1 VEQLPERIDVA
12 DLPPYVEIWSVA
24 KIPNFMQAVLGRWQ
38 RARGELPSQFYVL
51 MCPQVEVNAVG
62 GLPAR
67 VIELTDP
74 RLRCHHFTG
83 CHKPY
88 FVVFFVGED
97 ADRRRAEVQGL
108 LSWSESY
115 RVDIG
120 EDAIRLA
127 FVDAT
132 EDADEDEER
141 DKRPPPRTLRELLAT
156 GEIVSI
162 LE

>member
-1 VEQLPERIDVA
+1 MEQLPEHVEFVE
-12 DLPPYVEIWSVA
+12 LPPYVEIWSVA

-38 RARGELPSQFYVL
+38 RAHGELPDRFYVV
-51 MCPQVEVNAVG
+51 MCPQVEVNAAG
-62 GLPAR
+62 GLPSR

-97 ADRRRAEVQGL
+97 ADRSRAEVQGL
-108 LSWSESY
+108 LAWSEGY

-120 EDAIRLA
+120 KDAVRLT
-127 FVDAT
+127 FVEAT
-132 EDADEDEER
+132 EDIDDEER
-141 DKRPPPRTLRELLAT
+141 EADRPASRTLRELIST

>member
-1 VEQLPERIDVA
+1 MQQLPQKVEFVDV
-12 DLPPYVEIWSVA
+12 PPYVEIWSVA
-24 KIPNFMQAVLGRWQ
+24 KIPNFVQAVLGRWQ
-38 RARGELPSQFYVL
+38 RARGELPSRFYVM
-51 MCPQVEVNAVG
+51 MCPQVEVNAIG
-62 GLPAR
+62 GLPSR

-97 ADRRRAEVQGL
+97 ADQRRAEVQDL

-115 RVDIG
+115 QVDIG
-120 EDAIRLA
+120 KDAVVLTFI
-127 FVDAT
+127 DAT
-132 EDADEDEER
+132 EDADDEREEPSSR
-141 DKRPPPRTLRELLAT
+141 RTVRELIAT

>member
-1 VEQLPERIDVA
+1 VDRLPEKVEFSDV
-12 DLPPYVEIWSVA
+12 PPYVEMWSVA

-38 RARGELPSQFYVL
+38 RAHGELPTCFYVL
-51 MCPQVEVNAVG
+51 MCPQVEVNAAG
-62 GLPAR
+62 GLPSR

-88 FVVFFVGED
+88 FVVFFVGEN
-97 ADRRRAEVQGL
+97 ADQHRAEVQEL

-115 RVDIG
+115 RVEIG
-120 EDAIRLA
+120 RDAVQLT

-132 EDADEDEER
+132 EDAGDDEH
-141 DKRPPPRTLRELLAT
+141 DKMPAQRTLRDLLAT

>member
-1 VEQLPERIDVA
+1 MDKLPEHIDITGM
-12 DLPPYVEIWSVA
+12 PPYVEAWSVA
-24 KIPNFMQAVLGRWQ
+24 RIPNFVSAVLGRWQ
-38 RARGELPSQFYVL
+38 RARGILPSRFYIV
-51 MCPQVEVNAVG
+51 MCPQVEVNAAG
-62 GLPAR
+62 GLPPR

-88 FVVFFVGED
+88 FVVFFFGED
-97 ADRRRAEVQGL
+97 ADARRAEVQSL
-108 LSWSESY
+108 LAWSEGY
-115 RVDIG
+115 GVEI
-120 EDAIRLA
+120 DADVVRLD

-132 EDADEDEER
+132 EDADDDSR
-141 DKRPPPRTLRELLAT
+141 DDAPSPRTLRELLAT

>member
-1 VEQLPERIDVA
+1 VKQLPDKVLMTDV
-12 DLPPYVEIWSVA
+12 PPYIEIWSVA
-24 KIPNFMQAVLGRWQ
+24 KIPNFMQAVLARWQ
-38 RARGELPSQFYVL
+38 RDRGELPSRFYVT

-62 GLPAR
+62 GLPSR

-74 RLRCHHFTG
+74 RLRCRHFTG

-97 ADRRRAEVQGL
+97 AGERQAEVQGL

-115 RVDIG
+115 RVDVG
-120 EDAIRLA
+120 NDAVRLS

-132 EDADEDEER
+132 EDSDEEAHEEGR
-141 DKRPPPRTLRELLAT
+141 SPRTLRELLAN